1 MKTELVQLKNGLKV
15 LFVDTKTF
23 SSVTTILLVGAGSRF
38 ENEKNNGIA
47 HFFEHMA
54 FKGSVKY
61 PTSLVISTE
70 IESLGGVFNA
80 FTSKDHTG
88 YYIKAV
94 NDHFPKV
101 VDVLSDMVLNPLLI
115 SDEIDRE
122 KGVIIEELNMYEDM
136 PHRKVGEV
144 FEDLLYKGNPLGFDI
159 GGDKSTVSKFTRE
172 MFVEYIQQLYHPNN
186 AVLVVAGGIT
196 NGSMK
201 VEDYKSIIEEK
212 FGGWKNDKVID
223 YIPVFED
230 QKEPAISLKFKKTE
244 QAHFC
249 LGFRT
254 FSLYDERKFAQQV
267 LSTILGGGMS
277 SKLFIEVREKLGLC
291 YYISNGLEAYKDAG
305 NMVTQAGIALQI
317 DKVKKAI
324 EVILREYKN
333 VADGKFTVDEFN
345 KAKELLKG
353 RMIISLEDSINTSLF
368 YGKRVLFE
376 NKIVSL
382 EDQINNL
389 NNVKIEEVMT
399 LAKEIFVDNNLNFA
413 MVGPFK
419 NKSDFKDLLHI

>member
-1 MKTELVQLKNGLKV
+1 MKTELFQLKNGLKV

-38 ENEKNNGIA
+38 ENESNNGIA

-54 FKGSVKY
+54 FKGSAKY
-61 PTSLVISTE
+61 PTSLLISTE
-70 IESLGGVFNA
+70 IDSLGGIHNA

-88 YYIKAV
+88 YYIKAT

-101 VDVLSDMVLNPLLI
+101 IDVLSDMVLNPLLQ
-115 SDEIDRE
+115 SEEIEKE

-136 PHRKVGEV
+136 PQRQVGDI
-144 FEDLLYKGNPLGFDI
+144 FEELLYKDNPLGFDI
-159 GGDKSTVSKFTRE
+159 GGSKQTVSKFTKE
-172 MFVEYIQQLYHPNN
+172 TFTEYIENLYLPENS
-186 AVLVVAGGIT
+186 VLIVAGGIT
-196 NGSMK
+196 NGNMK
-201 VEDYKSIIEEK
+201 IEDYKTIIEEK
-212 FGGWKNDKVID
+212 FNGWKKGKVKE
-223 YIPVFED
+223 FEPMIEN
-230 QKEPAISLKFKKTE
+230 QTTSSIILKFKQTE

-254 FSLYDERKFAQQV
+254 FSLYDERKYAQQL
-267 LSTILGGGMS
+267 LSIILGGGMS

-291 YYISNGLEAYKDAG
+291 YYISNSTEAYKDVG

-333 VADGKFTVDEFN
+333 ITNGKITAEDFI
-345 KAKELLKG
+345 KAKEMLKG
-353 RMIISLEDSINTSLF
+353 RMILSLEDSTNIAMF

-382 EDQINNL
+382 QDQINNL
-389 NNVKIEEVMT
+389 NKVKIEEIVQ
-399 LAKEIFVDNNLNFA
+399 LAGEVFTNERLNFA

-419 NKSDFKDLLHI
+419 EKTEFKDLLHI

>member
-1 MKTELVQLKNGLKV
+1 MKTELYQLKNGLRV

-23 SSVTTILLVGAGSRF
+23 SSVSTVLLVGAGSRF
-38 ENEKNNGIA
+38 ENEMNNGIA

-54 FKGSVKY
+54 FKGSKKY
-61 PTSLVISTE
+61 SSSLIISTE
-70 IESLGGVFNA
+70 IESLGGIFNA

-101 VDVLSDMVLNPLLI
+101 ADVLSDMVLNPLLL
-115 SDEIDRE
+115 SEEMEKE

-144 FEDLLYKGNPLGFDI
+144 FEELLYKGNPLGFDI
-159 GGDKSTVSKFTRE
+159 GGSKSTVSKFSRE
-172 MFVEYIQQLYHPNN
+172 MFVDYIDQLYFPSNS
-186 AVLVVAGGIT
+186 VLIVSGGIT
-196 NGSMK
+196 NGNMK
-201 VEDYKSIIEEK
+201 IEDYKAIIDEK
-212 FGGWKNDKVID
+212 FGSWKDKKSID
-223 YIPVFED
+223 YVPVIES
-230 QKEPAISLKFKKTE
+230 QNEPAICLKYKKTE

-254 FSLYDERKFAQQV
+254 FSLYDERKFAQQI

-291 YYISNGLEAYKDAG
+291 YYISNGLEAYKDVG

-324 EVILREYKN
+324 EVILREYKGI
-333 VADGKFTVDEFN
+333 VDGKITVEEFN
-345 KAKELLKG
+345 KVKELLKG
-353 RMIISLEDSINTSLF
+353 RMILSLEDSINTSLF

-382 EDQINNL
+382 DDQINNI
-389 NNVKIEEVMT
+389 NKVKIEDVVK
-399 LAKEIFVDNNLNFA
+399 LASEIFTNDKLNFA

-419 NKSDFKDLLHI
+419 NKSEFKDLLHI

>member
-144 FEDLLYKGNPLGFDI
+144 FEELLYKGNPLGYDI

-212 FGGWKNDKVID
+212 FGSWKNDKVID
-223 YIPVFED
+223 YVPVFED

-291 YYISNGLEAYKDAG
+291 YYISNGLEAYKDVG

-389 NNVKIEEVMT
+389 NNVKIEEVMK
-399 LAKEIFVDNNLNFA
+399 LATEIFVDNNLNFA